1 MLLVRAIKGPSLDQ
15 IGIIVS
21 FVSSILCRSRAEIT
35 MTSSSVLA
43 TRIPVR
49 AVPSQK
55 GHFGIPQGFCR
66 VQPLR
71 LRKNP
76 PFVLYAEPD
85 VEGAIKEAEE
95 ACESGSDAECA
106 TAWDT
111 VEELSAAKSDKEKQ
125 GQRKDPLEEYCEEA
139 PDADEC
145 RVYED

>member
-1 MLLVRAIKGPSLDQ
+1 
-15 IGIIVS
+15 
-21 FVSSILCRSRAEIT
+21 
-35 MTSSSVLA
+35 MTSSSVLS

-49 AVPSQK
+49 AAASQK
-55 GHFGIPQGFCR
+55 GHFRIPQSFCR

-71 LRKNP
+71 LRRYP
-76 PFVLYAEPD
+76 SFVLHAEPD

-95 ACESGSDAECA
+95 ACESGSEAECA

-111 VEELSAAKSDKEKQ
+111 VEELSAAKSDKEKKAE
-125 GQRKDPLEEYCEEA
+125 RKDPLEEYCEEA